1 MFQAVVFWVE
11 MLCSVAVGL
20 HPEDRGSKVLQNG
33 VLPQHYMVSQPRRQ
47 HESSQPWKPEISWPI
62 ICKNWCFHSDEDSS
76 HSLL

>member
-47 HESSQPWKPEISWPI
+47 HES
-62 ICKNWCFHSDEDSS
+62 
-76 HSLL
+76 LLTQKIQMS